1 MPVAKLP
8 ILVGQRG
15 KPTGT
20 PLRRDAVTPPAYNR
34 AMQSVDVLVRGRGAV
49 GSSLALSLAAQGLSV
64 GMTGAPEA
72 PRADDVRTYALNAA
86 SIALLTE
93 LKVWDSLPAD
103 AVSPVYD
110 MVVCGD
116 ATDSQP
122 GGRLSFSAWQ
132 QGLRELAVIVD
143 AAALDAQLATALR
156 FSPHVHNVP
165 DNTPAALTALCE
177 GRESA
182 ARAALGVEFKPQ
194 AYGHRALAARLSTD
208 RPHQGVARQW
218 FQPGGEVLALLP
230 FEKPTPGAS
239 YGLVWSCAE
248 AKAQRLQA
256 LSTEEFEREL
266 NVATA
271 GSAGELKLGS
281 ERSSWPL
288 ALARADA
295 VSGPGWVLLGDAA
308 HIVHPLAGQ
317 GLNLG
322 LGDVSALARVLSG
335 RESWRPLG
343 DERLLRR
350 YARERLAPTL
360 AMGEL
365 TDALQRLFTHAS
377 PAAHGLRNRGL
388 DALNQLTPVKRWL
401 TQRALGL

>member
-1 MPVAKLP
+1 
-8 ILVGQRG
+8 
-15 KPTGT
+15 
-20 PLRRDAVTPPAYNR
+20 
-34 AMQSVDVLVRGRGAV
+34 MQSVDVLVRGRGAV

-64 GMTGAPEA
+64 GMTGAPEV
-72 PRADDVRTYALNAA
+72 PRPDDVRTYALNAA
-86 SIALLTE
+86 SVALLTE
-93 LKVWDSLPAD
+93 LKVWDSLPPD

-110 MVVCGD
+110 MVICGD
-116 ATDSQP
+116 VGDGQP
-122 GGRLSFSAWQ
+122 AGRLSFSAWQ

-156 FSPHVHNVP
+156 FSPHVRSVG
-165 DNTPAALTALCE
+165 DDTRAALTALCE
-177 GRESA
+177 GRDSA
-182 ARAALGVEFKPQ
+182 ARAALGVHFKSQP
-194 AYGHRALAARLSTD
+194 YGHRALAARLSAD
-208 RPHQGVARQW
+208 RPHLGVARQW
-218 FQPGGEVLALLP
+218 FQPAGEVLALLP
-230 FEKPTPGAS
+230 FERPTPGAS
-239 YGLVWSCAE
+239 YGLVWSCAD
-248 AKAQRLQA
+248 AKAERLQA
-256 LSTEEFEREL
+256 LPADDFEREL
-266 NVATA
+266 NAATGGA
-271 GSAGELKLGS
+271 AGELKLGS

-308 HIVHPLAGQ
+308 HVVHPLAGQ

-322 LGDVSALARVLSG
+322 LGDVAALARVLAE

-365 TDALQRLFTHAS
+365 TDGLQRLFAHAS
-377 PAAHGLRNRGL
+377 PAAQGLRNRGL

>member
-1 MPVAKLP
+1 
-8 ILVGQRG
+8 
-15 KPTGT
+15 
-20 PLRRDAVTPPAYNR
+20 
-34 AMQSVDVLVRGRGAV
+34 MQSVDVLVRGRGAV

-64 GMTGAPEA
+64 GMTGAPEM
-72 PRADDVRTYALNAA
+72 PRPDDVRTYALNAA
-86 SIALLTE
+86 SVALLTE

-103 AVSPVYD
+103 AISPVYD

-116 ATDSQP
+116 VGDDQP
-122 GGRLSFSAWQ
+122 AGRLSFSAWQ

-156 FSPHVHNVP
+156 FSPHVRNVP
-165 DNTPAALTALCE
+165 DSTPAALTALCE

-182 ARAALGVEFKPQ
+182 ARAALGVGFKSQP
-194 AYGHRALAARLSTD
+194 YGHRALAARLSAE

-230 FEKPTPGAS
+230 FEKPASDAS

-248 AKAQRLQA
+248 AKAERLQA
-256 LSTEEFEREL
+256 LAVEDFEREL
-266 NVATA
+266 NAVTGGAA
-271 GSAGELKLGS
+271 GGLKLGS

-295 VSGPGWVLLGDAA
+295 VSGNGWVLLGDAA
-308 HIVHPLAGQ
+308 HVVHPLAGQ

-322 LGDVSALARVLSG
+322 LGDVAALSRVLAE
-335 RESWRPLG
+335 REPWRPLG

-365 TDALQRLFTHAS
+365 TDVLQRLFAHAS
-377 PAAHGLRNRGL
+377 PAAQGLRNRGL

>member
-1 MPVAKLP
+1 
-8 ILVGQRG
+8 
-15 KPTGT
+15 
-20 PLRRDAVTPPAYNR
+20 
-34 AMQSVDVLVRGRGAV
+34 MQSVDVLVRGRGAV

-72 PRADDVRTYALNAA
+72 PRGDDVRTYALNAA
-86 SIALLTE
+86 SVALLTE

-110 MVVCGD
+110 MIVCGD
-116 ATDSQP
+116 ATASQP

-156 FSPHVHNVP
+156 FSPHVHNVA
-165 DNTPAALTALCE
+165 DGTPAALTALCE

-182 ARAALGVEFKPQ
+182 ARAALGVDFKPR
-194 AYGHRALAARLSTD
+194 AYGHRALAARLSAD

-218 FQPGGEVLALLP
+218 FQPGGEVLAVLP
-230 FEKPTPGAS
+230 FERPAPGAS

-248 AKAQRLQA
+248 DKAERLQG
-256 LSTEEFEREL
+256 LSPEDFEREL
-266 NVATA
+266 NAATA
-271 GSAGELKLGS
+271 GAAGELKLGS

-308 HIVHPLAGQ
+308 HVVHPLAGQ

-322 LGDVSALARVLSG
+322 LGDVAALARVLSE
-335 RESWRPLG
+335 REAWRPLG

-365 TDALQRLFTHAS
+365 TDVLQRLFAHGS

>member
-1 MPVAKLP
+1 
-8 ILVGQRG
+8 
-15 KPTGT
+15 
-20 PLRRDAVTPPAYNR
+20 
-34 AMQSVDVLVRGRGAV
+34 MQSVDVLVRGRGAV

-64 GMTGAPEA
+64 GMCGAAEL

-86 SIALLTE
+86 SVALLTE
-93 LKVWDSLPAD
+93 LKIWDSLPAD

-116 ATDSQP
+116 TAEGQP
-122 GGRLSFSAWQ
+122 AGRLSFSAWQ

-156 FSPHVHNVP
+156 FSPHVHTVA
-165 DNTPAALTALCE
+165 DTMPAALTALCE

-182 ARAALGVEFKPQ
+182 ARAALGVEFKPRP
-194 AYGHRALAARLSTD
+194 YGHRALAARLLAD
-208 RPHQGVARQW
+208 RAHQGVARQW

-230 FEKPTPGAS
+230 FERPAPGAS

-248 AKAQRLQA
+248 AKAERLQA
-256 LSTEEFEREL
+256 MPAADFEHEL
-266 NVATA
+266 KAATSGA
-271 GSAGELKLGS
+271 AGELRLGS

-308 HIVHPLAGQ
+308 HVVHPLAGQ

-322 LGDVSALARVLSG
+322 LGDVAALARVLAE
-335 RESWRPLG
+335 REPWRPLG

-365 TDALQRLFTHAS
+365 TDALQRLFAHAS
-377 PAAHGLRNRGL
+377 PAAQGLRNRGL
-388 DALNQLTPVKRWL
+388 DALNQLPPVKRWL

>member
-1 MPVAKLP
+1 
-8 ILVGQRG
+8 
-15 KPTGT
+15 
-20 PLRRDAVTPPAYNR
+20 
-34 AMQSVDVLVRGRGAV
+34 MQSVDVLVRGRGAV
-49 GSSLALSLAAQGLSV
+49 GSSLALSLAAQGLAV
-64 GMTGAPEA
+64 GMTGMPEA
-72 PRADDVRTYALNAA
+72 PRTEDVRTYALNAA

-93 LKVWDSLPAD
+93 LKIWDSLPAD
-103 AVSPVYD
+103 AISPVFD
-110 MVVCGD
+110 MVVSGD
-116 ATDSQP
+116 GAAPQP
-122 GGRLSFSAWQ
+122 AGRLSFSAWQ

-143 AAALDAQLATALR
+143 AASLDAQLATALR
-156 FSPHVHNVP
+156 FSPHIHNVS
-165 DNTPAALTALCE
+165 DGTPAALVALCE

-182 ARAALGVEFKPQ
+182 ARAALGVAFKPKS
-194 AYGHRALAARLSTD
+194 YGHRALAARLSAD

-248 AKAQRLQA
+248 ERAEQLQA
-256 LSTEEFEREL
+256 MSVIDFEHEL
-266 NVATA
+266 DIATGGAA
-271 GSAGELKLGS
+271 GALKLGS

-322 LGDVSALARVLSG
+322 LGDVAALARVLAE

-365 TDALQRLFTHAS
+365 TDVLQRLFANSS
-377 PAAHGLRNRGL
+377 PAVHGLRNRGL

>member
-1 MPVAKLP
+1 
-8 ILVGQRG
+8 
-15 KPTGT
+15 
-20 PLRRDAVTPPAYNR
+20 
-34 AMQSVDVLVRGRGAV
+34 MQSVDVLVRGRGAV

-64 GMTGAPEA
+64 GLTGSPEL

-86 SIALLTE
+86 SVALLTE
-93 LKVWDSLPAD
+93 LKVWGSLPAE

-110 MVVCGD
+110 MIICGD
-116 ATDSQP
+116 AVADQP
-122 GGRLSFSAWQ
+122 AGRLSFSAWQ

-156 FSPHVHNVP
+156 FSPHVHNVA
-165 DNTPAALTALCE
+165 DDTPAALTALCE

-182 ARAALGVEFKPQ
+182 ARAALGVEFKPKP
-194 AYGHRALAARLSTD
+194 YGHRALAARLTAD
-208 RPHQGVARQW
+208 RAHQGIARQW
-218 FQPGGEVLALLP
+218 FRPGGEVLALLP
-230 FEKPTPGAS
+230 FEKPAPGAS

-248 AKAQRLQA
+248 ARAEQLQA
-256 LSTEEFEREL
+256 MPVEEFEREL
-266 NVATA
+266 NAATGGTA
-271 GSAGELKLGS
+271 GEIKLAS

-288 ALARADA
+288 ALARAES

-308 HIVHPLAGQ
+308 HVVHPLAGQ

-322 LGDVSALARVLSG
+322 LGDVLALARVLG
-335 RESWRPLG
+335 AREPWRPLG

-365 TDALQRLFTHAS
+365 TDALQRLFAHAS

-388 DALNQLTPVKRWL
+388 DALDQLAPVKRWL

>member
-1 MPVAKLP
+1 MPAPKCA
-8 ILVGQRG
+8 ILIGPRG
-15 KPTGT
+15 V
-20 PLRRDAVTPPAYNR
+20 PLGLAMHPDPVIPPAYNR
-34 AMQSVDVLVRGRGAV
+34 RMQSVDVLVRGRGAV
-49 GSSLALSLAAQGLSV
+49 GSSLALSLAVQGLSV
-64 GMTGAPEA
+64 GLTDTPEA

-86 SIALLTE
+86 SVALLTE

-110 MVVCGD
+110 MVVSGD
-116 ATDSQP
+116 ATGGQEA
-122 GGRLSFSAWQ
+122 GRLSFSAWQ

-156 FSPHVHNVP
+156 FSPHVRSVA
-165 DNTPAALTALCE
+165 DTTPAALTALCE

-182 ARAALGVEFKPQ
+182 ARAALGVEFKLQP
-194 AYGHRALAARLSTD
+194 YGHRALAARLSAD

-230 FEKPTPGAS
+230 FEKPAPGAS

-248 AKAQRLQA
+248 ARTEQLQA
-256 LSTEEFEREL
+256 LSAQAFEREL
-266 NVATA
+266 NDATG

-288 ALARADA
+288 ALGRADA

-308 HIVHPLAGQ
+308 HVVHPLAGQ

-322 LGDVSALARVLSG
+322 LGDVAALTRVLAE
-335 RESWRPLG
+335 REPWRPLG

-365 TDALQRLFTHAS
+365 TDMLQRLFAHGS
-377 PAAHGLRNRGL
+377 PTVHGLRNRGL